1 MRPQPPTLLE
11 PRPNAADEL
20 DPTPAAA
27 EPHPQVWRGLALGLA
42 LAVAAWILLAAVV
55 LTVYSLL

>member
-1 MRPQPPTLLE
+1 MTTHPPPTV
-11 PRPNAADEL
+11 L
-20 DPTPAAA
+20 DPPAASE
-27 EPHPQVWRGLALGLA
+27 EPHQHVWRGLALGLA